1 MVELSNL
8 HPPRGARKKPM
19 RVGRGI
25 GARKSKTAGKGNKG
39 QLSRTG
45 VRRRPGFE
53 GGQMPLHRRLPK
65 RGFTNIFRTDYA
77 IVNVEALNA
86 FPAGERVTPETL
98 RARGLVHRP
107 WPVKILGDG
116 DLGVKLAV
124 AAHAFSA
131 SARQKIE
138 QAGGT
143 VEQLP
148 LTPARKDAASTP
160 ESGKPESGESAQ
172 A

>member
-1 MVELSNL
+1 MELSQL
-8 HPPRGARKKPM
+8 RPARGSKKKPM

-25 GARKSKTAGKGNKG
+25 GARKGKTSGRGNKG

-45 VRRRPGFE
+45 VSMRPGFE
-53 GGQMPLHRRLPK
+53 GGQMPLHRRIPK
-65 RGFTNIFRTDYA
+65 RGFHNLFRTEYA
-77 IVNVEALNA
+77 VVNVEELGKFA
-86 FPAGERVTPETL
+86 AGARVTPETL
-98 RARGLVHRP
+98 RERGLAKGKGL
-107 WPVKILGDG
+107 VKVLGEG
-116 DLGVKLAV
+116 TLGVKLTV

-143 VEQLP
+143 VEVLSER
-148 LTPARKDAASTP
+148 PAAGAGP
-160 ESGKPESGESAQ
+160 GGGAG